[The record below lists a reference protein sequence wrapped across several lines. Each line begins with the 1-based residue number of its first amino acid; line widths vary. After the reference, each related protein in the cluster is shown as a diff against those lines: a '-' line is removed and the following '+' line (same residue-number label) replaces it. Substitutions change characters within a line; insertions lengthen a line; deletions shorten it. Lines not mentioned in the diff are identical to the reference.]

1 MKFFWVV
8 LLLLA
13 PSVLGV
19 TIHGTV
25 YDFGLSQLSNAV
37 VEINTSPNQQM
48 VAKNGTYSFSVPP
61 GKYSLSARHDKSD
74 SEITE
79 NLSALSEGDYVFDL
93 ILLPSIENEEALLS
107 EEADV
112 PFVEDV
118 VQDRPVTHWLLWVVV
133 FIVLGYIVYRVSKKP
148 ERIVEKE
155 VIKEVREVVV
165 ADELQKVLEFVE
177 KEGGRTTQKD
187 IRGQFPYSE
196 AKVSLMIDELEAKG
210 LLKRIKKGRGNVI
223 VKA

>member
-1 MKFFWVV
+1 MRVFWVV
-8 LLLLA
+8 FLLLA
-13 PSVLGV
+13 PSVLGA
-19 TIHGTV
+19 TIHGIV
-25 YDFGLSQLSNAV
+25 YDFGLNQLSNAV

-61 GKYSLSARHDKSD
+61 GQYSLSARHDKSD

-79 NLSALSEGDYVFDL
+79 NISALSDGDYVFDL
-93 ILLPSIENEEALLS
+93 ILLPSIENEEALLN

-148 ERIVEKE
+148 ERIIEKE
-155 VIKEVREVVV
+155 IIKEIKEVVVD
-165 ADELQKVLEFVE
+165 DELQKVLEFVE

-187 IRGQFPYSE
+187 IRKQFPYSE
-196 AKVSLMIDELEAKG
+196 AKISLMIDELEAKG

>member
-1 MKFFWVV
+1 MFWVV

-13 PSVLGV
+13 PSVLAA

-25 YDFGLSQLSNAV
+25 YDFGLNQLSNAV

-61 GKYSLSARHDKSD
+61 GKYSLGARHVKSD
-74 SEITE
+74 SEIVE
-79 NLSALSEGDYVFDL
+79 NISALSDGDYVFDL
-93 ILLPSIENEEALLS
+93 ILLPSLENDEVLLEDEEDL
-107 EEADV
+107 
-112 PFVEDV
+112 PFVEDA
-118 VQDRPVTHWLLWVVV
+118 VQDRPVTHWLLWIIV

-148 ERIVEKE
+148 ERIIEKE
-155 VIKEVREVVV
+155 VIKEVKEVVV